1 MPKKK
6 EGKAEEKHR
15 SEEKVQ
21 DEEILEVEDNSNDG
35 TPPEADTELPM
46 EDQDEVLEGEVVSE
60 IDASLDDDSIPAEE
74 KLELIKAALE
84 ASEAKA
90 AEYLDGWQRAQAEF
104 TNYRKRQER
113 ERELARFETVG
124 RIAKR
129 YLPIVDDMERALKER
144 PTDGNGTAWFEGLE
158 LIYRKLMNILEAE
171 GVTLIEAEGETFDPN
186 LHEAVVQSESDEHES
201 GEVIEVL
208 QTGYKMGDR
217 VLRPAMVR
225 IAA

>member
-6 EGKAEEKHR
+6 KEKAKEVQAEEIV
-15 SEEKVQ
+15 EK
-21 DEEILEVEDNSNDG
+21 EEIINGDTQLEAEPDL
-35 TPPEADTELPM
+35 PADE
-46 EDQDEVLEGEVVSE
+46 QDEVLEGEVVTDVE
-60 IDASLDDDSIPAEE
+60 ASLEDDSIPVEE
-74 KLELIKAALE
+74 KLELVKAALE

-90 AEYLDGWQRAQAEF
+90 AEYLDGWQRAKAEF

-124 RIAKR
+124 RVAKR

-144 PTDGNGTAWFEGLE
+144 PMDGNEAAWSEGME

-186 LHEAVVQSESDEHES
+186 LHEAVAQTESNEHES
-201 GEVIEVL
+201 GQVIEVL

-217 VLRPAMVR
+217 VLRPAIVR